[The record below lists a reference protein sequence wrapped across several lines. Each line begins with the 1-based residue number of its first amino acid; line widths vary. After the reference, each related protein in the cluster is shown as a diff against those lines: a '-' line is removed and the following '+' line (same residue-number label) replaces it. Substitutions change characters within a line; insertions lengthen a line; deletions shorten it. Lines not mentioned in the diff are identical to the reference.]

1 LFATDW
7 CWPIPGVVYGVL
19 ASLFV
24 ALNAIYV
31 KKILPIVD
39 GDSWKYA
46 ARLAA
51 QAHLLVPRSMLCE
64 LT

>member
-1 LFATDW
+1 MFATDW
-7 CWPIPGVVYGVL
+7 CWPIPGVIYGVL

-46 ARLAA
+46 RLAA
-51 QAHLLVPRSMLCE
+51 QAHLLVPRSMRCE

>member
-1 LFATDW
+1 
-7 CWPIPGVVYGVL
+7 VV

-46 ARLAA
+46 RAPLLISHRQAAAA
-51 QAHLLVPRSMLCE
+51 Q
-64 LT
+64 

>member
-7 CWPIPGVVYGVL
+7 CWPIPGVIYGVL

-46 ARLAA
+46 AR
-51 QAHLLVPRSMLCE
+51 
-64 LT
+64 